1 MKVANI
7 FEKSHN
13 FKGWEKMQKW
23 IEDDD
28 ICANDLMAIV
38 CAKFGYVTAH
48 SQTDEIET
56 ELMVAGNL
64 YKIRIEKVGVN
75 VQS

>member
-13 FKGWEKMQKW
+13 FKGWEKIQKW

-28 ICANDLMAIV
+28 ICAKINKPVYDI
-38 CAKFGYVTAH
+38 KF
-48 SQTDEIET
+48 
-56 ELMVAGNL
+56 ELIKGN
-64 YKIRIEKVGVN
+64 K
-75 VQS
+75 